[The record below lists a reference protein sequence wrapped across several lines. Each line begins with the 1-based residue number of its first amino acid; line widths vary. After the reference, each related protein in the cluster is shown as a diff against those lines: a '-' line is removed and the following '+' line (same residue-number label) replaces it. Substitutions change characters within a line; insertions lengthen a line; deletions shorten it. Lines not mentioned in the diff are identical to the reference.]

1 MSEIT
6 WYQHARLRAIET
18 ISFWKGKINT
28 RDIMEIFGV
37 SRVIAQGDIHR
48 YMEQAA
54 GNLIYQRSEKAYF
67 VTNLFKNKITSGG
80 IDEWVTLD
88 PTLSEYVEKPQFS
101 IKPEITRPLIQAINK
116 GTGITIKYRS
126 MEHPDGSERA
136 LFPHILVYT
145 GFRWHVRAWC
155 TVRNEFRDFNL
166 SRISQVILS
175 DRITPS
181 ESLSSN
187 DVFWNKKVEILL
199 RANPEMSEAERS
211 LIESEFNMINKRLKI
226 TSRAALIM
234 YTLQAYQVD
243 PNHKDEMYKQRLVLA
258 NYDEV
263 AKYLW

>member
-18 ISFWKGKINT
+18 ISFWQGKINT

-67 VTNLFKNKITSGG
+67 VTNFFKNMITSGG
-80 IDEWVTLD
+80 IDEWVALD

-126 MEHPDGSERA
+126 MEHPDGSERV
-136 LFPHILVYT
+136 LFPYILVYT

-166 SRISQVILS
+166 SRISQVIPS
-175 DRITPS
+175 DRLAPS

-199 RANPEMSEAERS
+199 KANPEMSEAERS
-211 LIESEFNMINKRLKI
+211 LIESEFNMLNKKLKI